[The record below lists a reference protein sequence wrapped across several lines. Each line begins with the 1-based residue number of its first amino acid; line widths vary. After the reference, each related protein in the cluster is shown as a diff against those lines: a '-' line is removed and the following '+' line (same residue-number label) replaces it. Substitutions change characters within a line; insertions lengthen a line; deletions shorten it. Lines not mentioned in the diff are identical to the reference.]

1 MGTDAFGEAWE
12 RAIRESVRSG
22 DPKPHAQDVILLAH
36 DWGFKLS
43 DIRPKPAKKSIF
55 KRIFFFLGG
64 SNLPG
69 FSGPIHIFHGTED
82 NIAPLVMSK
91 YADRL
96 LPQVEL
102 HELEGEGHYSWFFN
116 CDQCHR
122 ELFKTLFGEVEGLE
136 ELDNPVV
143 ADDSATKEPE
153 KVEEPVK
160 SEQQEEP
167 PMIDLH
173 EEAGNIAPVDAQVGL
188 SQGER
193 PKDEL

>member
-1 MGTDAFGEAWE
+1 
-12 RAIRESVRSG
+12 
-22 DPKPHAQDVILLAH
+22 
-36 DWGFKLS
+36 
-43 DIRPKPAKKSIF
+43 
-55 KRIFFFLGG
+55 
-64 SNLPG
+64 
-69 FSGPIHIFHGTED
+69 
-82 NIAPLVMSK
+82 MSK

>member
-1 MGTDAFGEAWE
+1 
-12 RAIRESVRSG
+12 V
-22 DPKPHAQDVILLAH
+22 Q
-36 DWGFKLS
+36 
-43 DIRPKPAKKSIF
+43 
-55 KRIFFFLGG
+55 
-64 SNLPG
+64 
-69 FSGPIHIFHGTED
+69 GTED